1 MSEKQ
6 AENGNCFRLVPQILF
21 QTEQI
26 ITSNGETIESA
37 EIIRKDTPLIRL
49 ISSEYFEDTD
59 EIIPSCTL
67 VEGENSYL
75 SDDRT
80 VIFSKVDGFPTL
92 TRSSNKGTDQYLLS
106 ITPLCHISSDKM
118 MADISLFPPVK
129 EGIELHSAL
138 IKEIFVENEIRF
150 GVNTK
155 HIQEL
160 LDTCKTKKCKILRQ
174 PVAKGLLPINGKD
187 SFLRFA
193 IEIGPLPGK
202 ILGNGKIDFRERKMF
217 VGVKK
222 GQTIA
227 TRISATAGTP
237 GLNVCEE
244 QIKQIPGRDLPVI
257 VSDDASYDEETGIIT
272 ASKNGILSMVGD
284 NSIKVCS
291 KQVISGNIDYSTG
304 NIESHD
310 SVEISGTILPGF
322 KVVTHGDLLLGG
334 NARSATIECRGNLV
348 IKGGIRGQQSN
359 VKVDG
364 DADFSFM
371 EKGRLRVKGN
381 VIVRKQAYYTKIM
394 VDGDIVCT
402 EKSQIMSGELLCGGN
417 MTLGSVGSANSPPA
431 LIAAGVSPGRYIRY
445 LNLRSQLIDNNE
457 ELTLFLQRFGVT
469 KKIQERKSLN
479 ETIRLLK
486 REMRQLDLRPGAIK
500 TERDQYINTISI
512 KVQGTLFAG
521 TEIQIGN
528 ATKTIHYDHRKVL
541 FSLERKSGDLV
552 ETEL

>member
-1 MSEKQ
+1 VSEKQ
-6 AENGNCFRLVPQILF
+6 TEGSNYFYLIPQILF

-26 ITSNGETIESA
+26 VTSDGEPVESA
-37 EIIRKDTPLIRL
+37 EIIRRGTPLIRL
-49 ISSEYFEDTD
+49 IPSEDSEA
-59 EIIPSCTL
+59 IVAPCIL
-67 VEGENSYL
+67 IEGENSYL

-80 VIFSKVDGFPTL
+80 VISSKVDGFPTL
-92 TRSSNKGTDQYLLS
+92 TRSSNKGIDQYLLS

-129 EGIELHSAL
+129 GGIELHADL
-138 IKEIFVENEIRF
+138 VKEILVENEIRF
-150 GVNTK
+150 GFHNK
-155 HIQEL
+155 HIQKL
-160 LDTCKTKKCKILRQ
+160 LDTCKTNNSKILRE
-174 PVAKGLLPINGKD
+174 PVARGLLPMDGKD

-227 TRISATAGTP
+227 TRIPATAGTP
-237 GLNVCEE
+237 GLNVSRE
-244 QIKQIPGRDLPVI
+244 QVKQVPGRDLPVI
-257 VSDDASYDEETGIIT
+257 VSDDASYNEETGIIT
-272 ASKNGILSMVGD
+272 ASKNGILSMVGN

-291 KQVISGNIDYSTG
+291 KQVIPGNIDYSTG

-310 SVEISGTILPGF
+310 AVEISGTILPGF

-334 NARSATIECRGNLV
+334 NARSAIIECKGNLV

-381 VIVRKQAYYTKIM
+381 VIIRKQAYYTKIM
-394 VDGDIVCT
+394 VDGDIICT
-402 EKSQIMSGELLCGGN
+402 ENSQIMAGKLLCGGN
-417 MTLGSVGSANSPPA
+417 LTLGSVGSANSPPA
-431 LIAAGVSPGRYIRY
+431 LIAAGISPGRYLRY
-445 LNLRSQLIDNNE
+445 LNLRSQLFDNTE

-469 KKIQERKSLN
+469 KKVQERKSME

-486 REMRQLDLRPGAIK
+486 REMRQLDLVPGAIK
-500 TERDQYINTISI
+500 TERDRYIETISI
-512 KVQGTLFAG
+512 KVYGTLFAG

-528 ATKTIHYDHRKVL
+528 ATKTIYHDRHKVR
-541 FSLERKSGDLV
+541 FSLERQGGELV
-552 ETEL
+552 ESEL

>member
-6 AENGNCFRLVPQILF
+6 AESSNYFCLIPQILF

-26 ITSNGETIESA
+26 LTSDGEPIESA
-37 EIIRKDTPLIRL
+37 EIIRKGTPLIRL
-49 ISSEYFEDTD
+49 IPSENSE
-59 EIIPSCTL
+59 EIIPPCTL
-67 VEGENSYL
+67 IEGENSYL

-80 VIFSKVDGFPTL
+80 VISSRVDGFPTL
-92 TRSSNKGTDQYLLS
+92 TRSSNKGIDQYLLS
-106 ITPLCHISSDKM
+106 ITALCHISSDKM

-129 EGIELHSAL
+129 GGIELHTDL
-138 IKEIFVENEIRF
+138 VKEILVENEIRF
-150 GVNTK
+150 GFHNK
-155 HIQEL
+155 HIQKL
-160 LDTCKTKKCKILRQ
+160 LDTCKINNCKVLRE
-174 PVAKGLLPINGKD
+174 PVARGLLPMDGKD

-227 TRISATAGTP
+227 TRIPATAGTP
-237 GLNVCEE
+237 GLNVSRE
-244 QIKQIPGRDLPVI
+244 QVKQIPGRDLPVI
-257 VSDDASYDEETGIIT
+257 VSDDASYDKKTGIIT

-291 KQVISGNIDYSTG
+291 KQLISGNIDYSTG

-310 SVEISGTILPGF
+310 AVEISGTILPGF

-334 NARSATIECRGNLV
+334 NARSAIIECKGNLV

-381 VIVRKQAYYTKIM
+381 VILRKHAYYTKIM
-394 VDGDIVCT
+394 VDGDIICT
-402 EKSQIMSGELLCGGN
+402 EKSQTMAGELLCGGN

-431 LIAAGVSPGRYIRY
+431 LIAAGVSPGRYLRY
-445 LNLRSQLIDNNE
+445 QHLRSQLFDNTE

-469 KKIQERKSLN
+469 KKTQERKSLE
-479 ETIRLLK
+479 ETIRLLR
-486 REMRQLDLRPGAIK
+486 RELRQLDLVPGAIK
-500 TERDQYINTISI
+500 TERDRYIDTISI
-512 KVQGTLFAG
+512 KVHGTLFAG

-528 ATKTIHYDHRKVL
+528 ATKTIYHDRHKVR
-541 FSLERKSGDLV
+541 FSLKRQSGELV
-552 ETEL
+552 ESEL